1 MLILTRKV
9 SEAICIG
16 TDIEILVLAV
26 RGTQVRIGIKAP
38 RDVTVDR
45 EEIAQ
50 RKVLGLAKGGKCFT
64 TF

>member
-9 SEAICIG
+9 SAAICIG
-16 TDIEILVLAV
+16 DDIEILVMAL
-26 RGTQVRIGIKAP
+26 RGNQVRLGVKAP

-50 RKVLGLAKGGKCFT
+50 RKVRECDSPK
-64 TF
+64 